1 MDGKP
6 PLHSRHNR
14 QAFFLQHCFLSTK
27 ESKHLAMSQG
37 QGTDCHHT
45 QPQEAVALISQTQLL
60 GSCSATTTKLSS
72 AALGRPSLIQQ
83 PKDKNTPQGKTFLK
97 FLFSDKC
104 ITAQPRYLKVITSSI
119 FRKKSKKPRR
129 NIQTFFNLQP
139 PGSPPTPKIKL
150 CFLFQYFLSSFLF

>member
-83 PKDKNTPQGKTFLK
+83 TKDKNTPQRKTFLK

-104 ITAQPRYLKVITSSI
+104 ITAQPCYLKVTTTSI
-119 FRKKSKKPRR
+119 FRNSQEETSKLSL
-129 NIQTFFNLQP
+129 TFSLQAP
-139 PGSPPTPKIKL
+139 HQHL
-150 CFLFQYFLSSFLF
+150 R